1 MPRPIPLRSKK
12 EMHMGKRFILLLLVL
27 PVFCYVTRAE
37 GQSVKLTLQEAG
49 QRFATCN
56 LELIA
61 ERYNID
67 IAEAGVIQARL
78 FENPVISLEQNVY
91 NRLNGKYFD
100 VGKEGEAVIE
110 IEQLIYIAGQ
120 RNKRVRVEKLNK
132 EMAVYQFEEVLRTL
146 RSELNSKFIE
156 IYYTRKSLSVYDKE
170 IDYLERLLEAMKEQN
185 EKGNISLLEKSRIQA
200 LLLSLQQERNDALNR
215 LIALQGDM
223 RLLLGLEADEAFE
236 PVFDASVLKQM
247 DTGAVSFAELAERL
261 AGRPDM
267 KMARTNIQVS
277 RANVSLQK
285 SLAFPEVSL
294 KGSYDRAG
302 NFCDNYFAVG
312 LSISV
317 PVFNRNQ
324 GNIKSAR
331 LAVLQNTNREELARR
346 QAETELFTSYAR
358 LEKAVKLYR
367 SSNFELER
375 DFGTIIEGVNS
386 NYQKRNISLLEF
398 IDYYQAY
405 KETCLQLYQTE
416 KDVFLAMEEV
426 NTVTGSDVFS
436 Y

>member
-1 MPRPIPLRSKK
+1 MNRAFL
-12 EMHMGKRFILLLLVL
+12 FLLFLLLAGKMCAQQVAG
-27 PVFCYVTRAE
+27 T
-37 GQSVKLTLQEAG
+37 LTLKEAE
-49 QRFATCN
+49 QRFLERN
-56 LELIA
+56 LSLIA

-67 IAEAGVIQARL
+67 MAQAQVLQAKL

-100 VGKEGEAVIE
+100 VGKEGEAVVE

-200 LLLSLQQERNDALNR
+200 LLLSLQQERNDALNQ

-247 DTGAVSFAELAERL
+247 DTGAVSFAELSERL

-331 LAVLQNTNREELARR
+331 LAVLQNTNREELTRR

>member
-1 MPRPIPLRSKK
+1 
-12 EMHMGKRFILLLLVL
+12 MGKRFILLLLVL

-223 RLLLGLEADEAFE
+223 RLLLGLEADETFE
-236 PVFDASVLKQM
+236 PVFDTSVLKQM
-247 DTGAVSFAELAERL
+247 DTGAVPFAELSERL